1 MKIKWLLKIPKID
14 EKLKTKQLE
23 TNSECFS
30 FSITSS
36 IIISFVTQREV
47 YITVDW
53 GICMK
58 LVVQITIVNT

>member
-23 TNSECFS
+23 TNLEWFS

-47 YITVDW
+47 YITVDL